1 MIHSSLSGES
11 IDAIVERY
19 QGKGYGELKKEV
31 GDIVFDFLS
40 DLQKRYKEIV
50 ASGVIEEV
58 LREGNAK
65 ASRIAEKKVRKVKKK
80 LGFQILK

>member
-1 MIHSSLSGES
+1 MIHSSFERES

-80 LGFQILK
+80 LGFLILK